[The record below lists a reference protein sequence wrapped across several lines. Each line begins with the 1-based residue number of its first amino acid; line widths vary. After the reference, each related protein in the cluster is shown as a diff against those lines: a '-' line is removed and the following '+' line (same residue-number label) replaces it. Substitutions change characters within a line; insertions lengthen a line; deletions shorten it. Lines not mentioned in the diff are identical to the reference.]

1 MPPADP
7 GRRLAAGD
15 RLLQYEVLELL
26 GAGGM
31 GEVYRARDVRL
42 DREVAVKVLPARVAD
57 DPAVQ
62 ARFEREA
69 RAVATLSHPGIVTIY
84 EFARAGD
91 RQLVAMEL
99 LRGETLRQ
107 RLDRE
112 RLPWA
117 DAVQLAAQ
125 MADALAAAHDAALVH
140 RDLKPENAFLTR
152 SGAVKILDFGL
163 ATGRPGGAAA
173 TASIAETLSRG
184 SGALGFAGTLGY
196 SAPEQLR
203 GEPVDGRA
211 DLFAL
216 GCILYEL
223 LAGRRAF
230 TGATPADV
238 AASVLAREPAPL
250 VAVGADVPPGLEGLV
265 FRCLRKQPADRLD
278 TARALAARLREVSRV
293 PAGAASGARA
303 PSGPRPPST
312 THFDL
317 LVVGSGPAGQRG
329 AIAAAKAGKRVVV
342 VDRRAMIGGASLH
355 RATIPSKTLRELVAH
370 LAGLQ
375 QRPFFGRE
383 LGAGDGSFPEL
394 AWQVRRVIEREQL
407 VIEGQLARNGV
418 TLADGRARL
427 AGPHEVVVTNDHHD
441 YVLTADHLLVATGS
455 SAAPAPHLVPDGQR
469 VFDTDALPA
478 LDQIPRELVVVGAS
492 VIGLEYASMVAAL
505 NRRVTIVDQR
515 PVVMEFADT
524 EIVEALFYQL
534 RRRGAVFRLGDQVT
548 GVGRDGRDQVV
559 ATLASGRSVHGD
571 VLVSAVGR
579 QANTRDLGLEHVGLT
594 TDERGRLQV
603 NADFQTAV
611 PHIYA
616 AGDVVGFPALASTS
630 MEQGRRAVAHMF
642 GLPGAR
648 VEAPLP
654 YGIYTIPEISMVG
667 RTEQQLTAAGVRY
680 EVGAARYEDLAKG
693 QMIGDDAGFLKV
705 LFDPGTLRVLGVH
718 ILGSGAAELIHVAQ
732 SLMAAGGT
740 LDVWRDAAFNHPTLA
755 EAYKVAAL
763 NGFNRLGDAVDRQD
777 ARPAAGHGPPAAAAS
792 SSLRG
797 GGA

>member
-1 MPPADP
+1 MSVDPA
-7 GRRLAAGD
+7 GRRLTPGD
-15 RLLQYEVLELL
+15 RLLQYQVLELL

-42 DREVAVKVLPARVAD
+42 DREVAVKVLPAQFAD

-62 ARFEREA
+62 SRFEREA

-84 EFARAGD
+84 EFARDGD

-107 RLDRE
+107 RLERE
-112 RLPWA
+112 RIAWA
-117 DAVQLAAQ
+117 DAVHIAAQ
-125 MADALAAAHDAALVH
+125 MADALAAAHDESIVH

-163 ATGRPGGAAA
+163 ATGRSAAAGAAA
-173 TASIAETLSRG
+173 SMAETLPHG
-184 SGALGFAGTLGY
+184 TGTLGFAGTVGY

-203 GEPVDGRA
+203 GEPVDARA

-223 LAGRRAF
+223 VAGRRAF
-230 TGATPADV
+230 LGSSSADIV
-238 AASVLAREPAPL
+238 ASVLAREPAPL
-250 VAVGADVPPGLEGLV
+250 VALGADVPPELDGLV

-278 TARALAARLREVSRV
+278 SARTLAALLRDLGRSAVAV
-293 PAGAASGARA
+293 GAPAAREAAEQ
-303 PSGPRPPST
+303 PRTPAT

-317 LVVGSGPAGQRG
+317 IVIGSGPAGQRG

-355 RATIPSKTLRELVAH
+355 RGTIPSKTMREVIVH

-375 QRPFFGRE
+375 QRPFYGRD
-383 LGAGDGSFPEL
+383 LVSADGSFADL
-394 AWQVRRVIEREQL
+394 AWRVQRVVEREQL
-407 VIEGQLARNGV
+407 VVEGQLTRNGV

-427 AGPHEVVVTNDHHD
+427 LGPHEVAVANEHHK
-441 YVLTADHLLVATGS
+441 YVLTADHLLIATGS
-455 SAAPAPHLVPDGQR
+455 SPAPAPHLPPDGQR

-478 LDQIPRELVVVGAS
+478 LQQIPRELIVVGAS

-515 PVVMEFADT
+515 AVVLEFADT

-534 RRRGAVFRLGDQVT
+534 RRRGAVFRLGDKVT
-548 GVGRDGRDQVV
+548 GVRRDGRDHVV
-559 ATLASGRSVHGD
+559 ATLASGKTVHGD

-579 QANTRDLGLEHVGLT
+579 QANTRDLGLERVGLVA
-594 TDERGRLQV
+594 DERGRLQV
-603 NADFQTAV
+603 NARFQTAV
-611 PHIYA
+611 PHIFA

-630 MEQGRRAVAHMF
+630 MEQGRLAVAHMF

-667 RTEQQLTAAGVRY
+667 RTEQQLTAAQVRY
-680 EVGAARYEDLAKG
+680 EVGVARYEDLAKG

-705 LFDPGTLRVLGVH
+705 LFDPESLRVLGVH
-718 ILGSGAAELIHVAQ
+718 IVGTGAAELIHVAQ

-740 LDVWRDAAFNHPTLA
+740 LEVWRDAAFNHPTLA

-763 NGFNRLGDAVDRQD
+763 NGFNRLGE
-777 ARPAAGHGPPAAAAS
+777 
-792 SSLRG
+792 RG
-797 GGA
+797 TA